1 VTYTILKFVSD
12 AFAWIAP
19 IIILVAAP
27 RLVHAKSIDPT
38 RRRLILAALVPLVW
52 IIGLISSFVGHSFH
66 EAGWMASH
74 PDGIRTEEDMMA
86 IGDYPNVFAGW
97 IILGWL
103 PVLVG
108 LVLSKRYGKYRQAEA
123 WVDNPLPRR
132 ESEIEP

>member
-1 VTYTILKFVSD
+1 MTYAILKFVSY

-19 IIILVAAP
+19 IIILVAAS

-38 RRRLILAALVPLVW
+38 RRRLILATLVPLVW

-86 IGDYPNVFAGW
+86 IGDYPNVFTGW

-108 LVLSKRYGKYRQAEA
+108 LVLSKRYGKNRQAEQGA
-123 WVDNPLPRR
+123 AGQPATPPRVGD
-132 ESEIEP
+132 